1 MHVSKSPKNLLN
13 LLHLSW
19 RAFAVVGLFS
29 AVINL
34 LMLTGPLFMLQV
46 YDRVL
51 ISRSTATLGVLFAIV
66 VYCYVL
72 MGLLDIYRGRVL
84 ARIGAKFQAS
94 LDRRVYDAVLM
105 QNRPSE
111 ELRSVTVV
119 RAALASAGTG
129 AIFDLPWVPIFIGV
143 LFVFHPVM
151 GGFAIFGVGVVFA
164 FALVNHSLTASP
176 QSREAAETSRAD
188 AHAIAISAHNQ
199 TIRGLGMASVL
210 GDNWQDLRM
219 RALGASLKVS
229 DAGGAV
235 TSLSRSARMMM
246 QSGMLGLGALLVIQ
260 GHISG
265 GVMVAGSILLGRVLS
280 PVDQIVSHWP
290 HLQRAISAWKSLD
303 QTLSMTTWRTMRL
316 PLPRPA
322 AQLEVTNLAVVVG
335 RQKRPTL
342 QGISFKTDAGD
353 AIAVIGPSA
362 AGKSTFAKAIV
373 GILPITIGDVRLG
386 GAALGQY
393 DPDQLGRYFGYLP
406 QDVALFNGTIAQ
418 NIARFTPDADPQA
431 IIDAAM
437 AASAHDMILGL
448 PDGYDTVVDHGTTVL
463 SGGQKQR
470 IGLARALFG
479 DPVALVLDEPNAHLD
494 DVGVQALNDA
504 ISNVRNAGKV
514 VVVMAHRPSA
524 LVECNKVMILRDGQM
539 RAFGPRDA
547 VLQKFVQPQGIPA

>member
-1 MHVSKSPKNLLN
+1 MDVSKSPNSLLSQ
-13 LLHLSW
+13 LYLSW

-29 AVINL
+29 AVINV

-51 ISRSTATLGVLFAIV
+51 TSRSTATLSVLFAIV

-94 LDRRVYDAVLM
+94 LDRRVYDAVLA
-105 QNRPSE
+105 QNRTSE
-111 ELRSVTVV
+111 EFRAVTVV
-119 RAALASAGTG
+119 RAALASTATG
-129 AIFDLPWVPIFIGV
+129 AVFDLPWVPIFIGV

-151 GGFAIFGVGVVFA
+151 GGFAIFGVIVVFA
-164 FALVNHSLTASP
+164 LALVNHYLIASP
-176 QSREAAETSRAD
+176 QSRAAVETSRAE
-188 AHAIAISAHNQ
+188 AHAIAIRVHNE
-199 TIRGLGMASVL
+199 TVRGLGMASVL
-210 GDNWQDLRM
+210 GDVWQDLRM
-219 RALGASLKVS
+219 QALGASLKVA
-229 DAGGAV
+229 DAGSAI

-265 GVMVAGSILLGRVLS
+265 GVMVAGTILLGRVLS
-280 PVDQIVSHWP
+280 PVEQVVSHWP
-290 HLQRAISAWKSLD
+290 HMQRAILAWKSLD
-303 QTLSMTTWRTMRL
+303 QTLSMTTQRTMRL

-322 AQLEVTNLAVVVG
+322 AHLAVTNLAVAIG
-335 RQKRPTL
+335 GQKKPTL
-342 QGISFKTDAGD
+342 QGISFNADAGD

-373 GILPITIGDVRLG
+373 GILPVAIGDVRLG
-386 GAALGQY
+386 GATLGQY
-393 DPDQLGRYFGYLP
+393 DSDQLGRYFGYLP
-406 QDVALFNGTIAQ
+406 QDVVLFNGTIAQ
-418 NIARFTPDADPQA
+418 NIARFSPDADPQL
-431 IIDAAM
+431 IIEAAK

-448 PDGYDTVVDHGTTVL
+448 PDGYDTVVDHGATAL

-504 ISNVRNAGKV
+504 ISNARRAGKV
-514 VVVMAHRPSA
+514 VFVMAHRPSA
-524 LVECNKVMILRDGQM
+524 LVECNKVMVLGDGQM
-539 RAFGPRDA
+539 RAFGPRDT
-547 VLQKFVQPQGIPA
+547 VLQKFVQPRSISA